1 VRDSSR
7 GRAVSRG
14 RKELARSL
22 LDAGV
27 TMRLSRRTHSSGYTL
42 IELMVVV
49 AIIGV
54 LATIA
59 VYSVRKYVFA
69 AKTAEPIEMIN
80 SIRAA
85 QESYRDETFAYL
97 PVSSMAS
104 YFPFTGKTDL
114 GNKKRSWE
122 SGAAAELTL
131 WTRLGVRAGGPVQFG
146 YACAAGRAADAVP
159 GQAALGISTNLNY
172 PANAPTWFIARA
184 AGDRDADGTLATFIG
199 SSFTDEIYA
208 ESDTE

>member
-1 VRDSSR
+1 
-7 GRAVSRG
+7 
-14 RKELARSL
+14 
-22 LDAGV
+22 
-27 TMRLSRRTHSSGYTL
+27 MRLLRRTHSSGYTL

-54 LATIA
+54 LATLA

-85 QESYRDETFAYL
+85 QEAYRDETFAYL
-97 PVSSMAS
+97 PVSGISS
-104 YFPFTGKTDL
+104 YFPYSGKTDL

-146 YACAAGRAADAVP
+146 YACAAGRTTDAVP
-159 GQAALGISTNLNY
+159 DQAALTISRNLNY
-172 PANAPTWFIARA
+172 PANAPTWFVARA
-184 AGDRDADGTLATFIG
+184 AGDRDADGTLAIFVG
-199 SSFTDEIYA
+199 SSFTDEIYSEGEA
-208 ESDTE
+208 E

>member
-1 VRDSSR
+1 
-7 GRAVSRG
+7 
-14 RKELARSL
+14 
-22 LDAGV
+22 
-27 TMRLSRRTHSSGYTL
+27 MQRLRRNHSSGYTL

-49 AIIGV
+49 AIVGI
-54 LATIA
+54 LATLG

-97 PVSSMAS
+97 HVSDLTS
-104 YFPFTGKTDL
+104 YYPYSSKSDL

-122 SGAAAELTL
+122 SGASGELAL

-146 YACAAGRAADAVP
+146 YACAAGRQDKSVP
-159 GQAALGISTNLNY
+159 AKAALGISNSLNY
-172 PANAPTWFIARA
+172 PANAPNWFVARA
-184 AGDRDADGTLATFIG
+184 AGDRDDNGTLATFVG
-199 SSFTDEIYA
+199 SSFTDEIYS